1 MLFSE
6 ELLEIWGQ
14 PHWGHHWPLAGSQ
27 RLEASGLQPLI
38 ECYWKIACL
47 RHAIFRGTPGNLR
60 AASLRSLLTSGL
72 LFGGSKCLSSRKKVS
87 VLHLSVCSFG
97 DQSSQ
102 LILCLDRMY
111 IFLNLD
117 CPALVWLSSRGRTI
131 RPWLDSPDLGKWK
144 FSRDKETLLSSF
156 IISEQSFKYS
166 NRTFIQSSFL
176 HAFLIWLHYLRMWLL
191 QTCQASP

>member
-1 MLFSE
+1 MHL
-6 ELLEIWGQ
+6 I
-14 PHWGHHWPLAGSQ
+14 GSFTSRGQ

-102 LILCLDRMY
+102 LILCLDRFY
-111 IFLNLD
+111 IFLDLD
-117 CPALVWLSSRGRTI
+117 C
-131 RPWLDSPDLGKWK
+131 PDLGKWK
-144 FSRDKETLLSSF
+144 FYRDKETSLSSF
-156 IISEQSFKYS
+156 VTSEQSFKCSTEHLFCFKSITIYNIIS
-166 NRTFIQSSFL
+166 IRIS
-176 HAFLIWLHYLRMWLL
+176 
-191 QTCQASP
+191 

>member
-1 MLFSE
+1 MHL
-6 ELLEIWGQ
+6 I
-14 PHWGHHWPLAGSQ
+14 GSFTSRGQ

-38 ECYWKIACL
+38 KCYWKIACL

-102 LILCLDRMY
+102 LILCLE
-111 IFLNLD
+111 NLHF
-117 CPALVWLSSRGRTI
+117 PWSGLSSLCLAVQPLSDCLALLRSARQLSDLGWTA
-131 RPWLDSPDLGKWK
+131 RPWLDNCPDLRKWK
-144 FSRDKETLLSSF
+144 FSSNKETSLSSF
-156 IISEQSFKYS
+156 VTSEQSFKCSTEHSFYS
-166 NRTFIQSSFL
+166 K
-176 HAFLIWLHYLRMWLL
+176 
-191 QTCQASP
+191 P